1 MINQIIEKFIS
12 QILENNNGNL
22 SEIISAVFKFSNKI
36 SEAEKTILKNEIVKI
51 LPLENSTNL
60 EKEVFAVLFSIGNNS
75 RQLKKIGFSDQ
86 EIKEAFTDYFDKA
99 QNSDFIQLLQNY
111 KS

>member
-1 MINQIIEKFIS
+1 MINQIIGNFIS
-12 QILENNNGNL
+12 QLLENNKENL
-22 SEIISAVFKFSNKI
+22 SQIVSAVLKFSAQI
-36 SEAEKTILKNEIVKI
+36 SEAEKTILKNEIEKI
-51 LPLENSTNL
+51 LPLENSPSMEN
-60 EKEVFAVLFSIGNNS
+60 EIFAVLFSIGNNS

-99 QNSDFIQLLQNY
+99 KNSDFIQSLQKY